1 MCITSAIPDMP
12 MPPMPMKWM
21 VPMSVPTPFMPRRR
35 SGIGSVGDGSQDH
48 FLGRD
53 RLVGGIAAAALD
65 EVGKVARRLGPA
77 DRARPRRR
85 IGERLRIEAEL
96 LHLLGELDRG
106 EAALRDHPRAAGL

>member
-21 VPMSVPTPFMPRRR
+21 VPMSVPTPFIPTLRR
-35 SGIGSVGDGSQDH
+35 SGIGSLGDWGQHH
-48 FLGRD
+48 FLGRH
-53 RLVGGIAAAALD
+53 RVGAEIAAGALD

-77 DRARPRRR
+77 DRARPRRG

-96 LHLLGELDRG
+96 LHLLGELHR
-106 EAALRDHPRAAGL
+106 